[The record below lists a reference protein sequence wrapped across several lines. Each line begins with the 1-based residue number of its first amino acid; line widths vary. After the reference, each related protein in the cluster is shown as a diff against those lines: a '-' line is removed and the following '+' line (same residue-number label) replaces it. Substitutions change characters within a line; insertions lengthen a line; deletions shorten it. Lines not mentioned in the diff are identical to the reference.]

1 MRKLIELGS
10 CSCSSYENYAVL
22 THITVMGHIWGAQR
36 KFTTGPRKTVSENVN
51 MLWS

>member
-1 MRKLIELGS
+1 MVSVCLPFDALS
-10 CSCSSYENYAVL
+10 HENYAVL

-36 KFTTGPRKTVSENVN
+36 KFTTRLRKTVSENVN